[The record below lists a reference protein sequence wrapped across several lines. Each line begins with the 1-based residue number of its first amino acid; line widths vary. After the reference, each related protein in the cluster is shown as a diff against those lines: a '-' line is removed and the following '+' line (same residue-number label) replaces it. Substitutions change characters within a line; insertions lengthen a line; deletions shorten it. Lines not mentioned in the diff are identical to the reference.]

1 MGSEHPVDLRYYGL
15 RSLLAVEAA
24 QAYSALGGVYE
35 PEVVLWETMVAAGRR
50 NRLLQRLVRNPG
62 VFIAA
67 LYNTYG
73 PDEYPGWVSELR
85 RDIEEL
91 ETVDQQR

>member
-1 MGSEHPVDLRYYGL
+1 
-15 RSLLAVEAA
+15 
-24 QAYSALGGVYE
+24 
-35 PEVVLWETMVAAGRR
+35 
-50 NRLLQRLVRNPG
+50 LLQRLVRNPG